1 MDPLTYKHPRTMEEA
16 FGHSGPLVD
25 PDEQP
30 MDIADKIVLWAA
42 PVVVIFIVVL
52 IALESV

>member
-16 FGHSGPLVD
+16 FGHRGPLVD
-25 PDEQP
+25 PDKQP
-30 MDIADKIVLWAA
+30 MDIADKIILWAA

-52 IALESV
+52 IALESL